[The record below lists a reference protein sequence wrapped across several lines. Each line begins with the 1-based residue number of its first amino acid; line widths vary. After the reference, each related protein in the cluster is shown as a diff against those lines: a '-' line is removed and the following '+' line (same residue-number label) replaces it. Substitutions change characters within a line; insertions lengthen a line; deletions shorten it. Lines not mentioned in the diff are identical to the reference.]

1 MSNENPWWDDPDCNL
16 NIHDWYDNLVEQRLE
31 HNPNRNANPA
41 RNNERNLP
49 EETASLLTKAT
60 LQGMPKDDKETTNVI
75 SKSKL
80 FKVFNELTK
89 KTCRAIVQMRAK
101 LCEFSE

>member
-1 MSNENPWWDDPDCNL
+1 MSDKKPSCSDDPNDRLNL
-16 NIHDWYDNLVEQRLE
+16 HDWVDNSVELE
-31 HNPNRNANPA
+31 HITNPNANPA